1 MTDIALQVVQTR
13 TEGMLGA
20 SEAAAALGLDKYTS
34 PLTVW
39 KRLRGLPTDEVRS
52 PALDEAAEWGQALEP
67 VVRGKY
73 ALLRRRNIAVPLFS
87 LERDG
92 WLRASPDGF
101 VMSMDIESPTT
112 SSLDRRGVELN
123 RPHFSGLYQGKTAS
137 AWLRDEWEG
146 GIPAKY
152 EIQVRVEMAVTD
164 LPWCDVCCLLGGQRF
179 IGPVRIERDMA
190 LEDRLLTDLRAFWAL
205 VQSGR
210 EPSPDHTAAWRSH
223 VSEKMR
229 QTKVTMTADDELR
242 EIVDYWLE
250 QRRKRKKYAEEE
262 DAAKNDLL
270 LRLAAAGATAI
281 DLGGDRKVTAYKVGG
296 RTDYKG
302 WATELAGKAAVPA
315 KFKAEGKT
323 WGLRAPSDDGDE

>member
-73 ALLRRRNIAVPLFS
+73 ALAESRCVVVPRS
-87 LERDG
+87 SRMLEG
-92 WLRASPDGF
+92 WLRCTPDGL
-101 VMSMDIESPTT
+101 VMPRHVGPYGTYDEN
-112 SSLDRRGVELN
+112 DRAMSEDGGPE
-123 RPHFSGLYQGKTAS
+123 GLYQGKTAS

-179 IGPVRIERDMA
+179 IGPVRIERD
-190 LEDRLLTDLRAFWAL
+190 LELESRILDGLKAFWSL

-210 EPSPDHTAAWRSH
+210 EPSPDSSAAWHRH
-223 VSEKMR
+223 VSEMMR
-229 QTKVTMTADDELR
+229 PSKVVITADDELR
-242 EIVDYWLE
+242 ELVKFWMDH
-250 QRRKRKKYAEEE
+250 KRKSKMADEEA
-262 DAAKNDLL
+262 DAARNDILM
-270 LRLAAAGATAI
+270 RLSAAGATAI
-281 DLGGDRKVTAYKVGG
+281 DLGNGQRVSAYQVGS
-296 RTDYKG
+296 RTD
-302 WATELAGKAAVPA
+302 WKAYALSLGGSDKPPA
-315 KFKAEGKT
+315 QFKPASKT
-323 WGLRAPSDDGDE
+323 WALRGPKGDE